1 MLGINDLERG
11 QTIIIER
18 APYQVMEVH
27 HLHIGRGGSSVQT
40 KLRNLITGNVLSRNF
55 KPADSFEETEIKK
68 KNVKFLYASRGEYW
82 FCEADKPANRFML
95 KEEHIG
101 EPAKF
106 LKQNLNIDAVL
117 FEEKI
122 INIAI
127 PIKIDYKV
135 TEAPPGIRGDT
146 AQGGTKIVTIESGA
160 QVIAPLF
167 INEGDI
173 IQINTD
179 TGEYVSRIEK
189 SKI

>member
-11 QTIIIER
+11 QTIIIDG

-40 KLRNLITGNVLSRNF
+40 KMRNLITGNVLSRNF
-55 KPADSFEETEIKK
+55 KPADSFKETEIEK
-68 KNVKFLYASRGEYW
+68 KNVKFLYHHRDEYW

-95 KEEHIG
+95 KEEQIG

-106 LKQNLNIDAVL
+106 LKQNLNIDAIL

-135 TEAPPGIRGDT
+135 TEAPPGVRGDT

-160 QVIAPLF
+160 QVSAPLF

-189 SKI
+189 AKI